1 MLSDDVSYPPV
12 ATISVA
18 ILVLVQLGVVFRTF
32 EALVAIRA
40 FDCILDTEID
50 SA

>member
-1 MLSDDVSYPPV
+1 MSDDVPYPSV

-18 ILVLVQLGVVFRTF
+18 ILVLVQLSVVFRTF

-40 FDCILDTEID
+40 FDCVLNAEIG